1 MRKDEWIRLAM
12 PASISLLAISIFTIP
27 FVVQAQL
34 GSTGTVNDPIYVRI
48 KN

>member
-1 MRKDEWIRLAM
+1 MRKDDWIRLAM

-27 FVVQAQL
+27 FVVKAQL
-34 GSTGTVNDPIYVRI
+34 NVNGSFSDPIYVKI